1 MGGRGSVVGSF
12 LGVLIIATLGAGLAQ
27 SGATEPVK
35 LLITGVVIVVAVV
48 VDAWRGRKR
57 GNSGGD

>member
-27 SGATEPVK
+27 SGATKPVK
-35 LLITGVVIVVAVV
+35 LLITGLVIVAVV
-48 VDAWRGRKR
+48 VDARWGKKR
-57 GNSGGD
+57 GSRDGD